1 MNTNMGKKGMIIGL
15 TLAIVGLG
23 GIYSNDLIDRKLR
36 LGNKELSD
44 EVLKM
49 RQRVDKPVQ
58 RGVDIN
64 IPYGLEWLG
73 NNIMKVGEI
82 SYEQEMERFVD
93 NNLGLIYQ
101 FAPEDYTA
109 QTSQSVSSIRFQG
122 KMLPASVRDC
132 VTNLLY
138 SIGLSPD
145 VVNRYV
151 SGGKCDLTEIVRE
164 ERRLL
169 GESVMNL
176 IGNIDLR

>member
-64 IPYGLEWLG
+64 IPYG
-73 NNIMKVGEI
+73 K
-82 SYEQEMERFVD
+82 
-93 NNLGLIYQ
+93 
-101 FAPEDYTA
+101 
-109 QTSQSVSSIRFQG
+109 
-122 KMLPASVRDC
+122 
-132 VTNLLY
+132 
-138 SIGLSPD
+138 
-145 VVNRYV
+145 
-151 SGGKCDLTEIVRE
+151 
-164 ERRLL
+164 
-169 GESVMNL
+169 
-176 IGNIDLR
+176 